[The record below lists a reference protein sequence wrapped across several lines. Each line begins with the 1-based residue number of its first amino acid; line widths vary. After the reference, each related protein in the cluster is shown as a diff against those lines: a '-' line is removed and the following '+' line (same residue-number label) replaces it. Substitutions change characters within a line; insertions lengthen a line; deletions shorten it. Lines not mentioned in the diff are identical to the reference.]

1 MNKKLLLTSA
11 LASGLA
17 FAGSSFAQTYTAPQA
32 GTTVSGNLF
41 LNYYG
46 VKYNSDNT
54 TSKSYNG
61 WGRESQLN
69 IANSGTLNNGLKYSV
84 GFSLEFDGNT
94 DNTSVNGTT
103 GTEPSTISNEN
114 VFIDIIFPT
123 NTTLTFGVDHI
134 QHSQTTITPSASV
147 NIADASD
154 TRYTTYTNA
163 VGANPKE
170 SIGLGLMQKTPFGT
184 FSGWY
189 APNNTDTGGRDTRIN
204 QDKQGRNSAYEIGFV
219 GDLGVKGLTV
229 KAFDNKEKKP
239 TTVDTA
245 TVSISDIEG
254 RSYGVAYNFGDITVG
269 GDKTYST
276 SSTAVK
282 VTGTTYG
289 AAYAVNKEISLSVVK
304 AIAEKENSALAV
316 DEKIMQYA
324 VGYNLGA
331 ISVGLD
337 YTTIKNSTNLA
348 SVGDVKVGGLK
359 LATKF

>member
-46 VKYNSDNT
+46 VKYKTDST
-54 TSKSYNG
+54 TAKSYNG

-84 GFSLEFDGNT
+84 GFSLEFDGNN
-94 DNTSVNGTT
+94 DNQSFNGVT
-103 GTEPSTISNEN
+103 GTEPSTVSNEN

-123 NTTLTFGVDHI
+123 NTTLTFGLDHI
-134 QHSQTTITPSASV
+134 QNSQNTITPSASV

-170 SIGLGLMQKTPFGT
+170 AIGLGLMQKTPFGT
-184 FSGWY
+184 ISGWY
-189 APNNTDTGGRDTRIN
+189 APSNGDTGGRDTRVN
-204 QDKQGRNSAYEIGFV
+204 VDKGGRNSAYEVGFV

-229 KAFDNKEKKP
+229 KAFDNKETKP
-239 TTVDTA
+239 NTA
-245 TVSISDIEG
+245 NATASTHDLEG

-276 SSTAVK
+276 STTAVK
-282 VTGTTYG
+282 TTGTTYG
-289 AAYAVNKEISLSVVK
+289 AAYAVNKEVSVSVVK
-304 AIAEKENSALAV
+304 AKAEKDTANTP

-337 YTTIKNSTNLA
+337 YTTIKNSTNSA
-348 SVGDVKVGGLK
+348 TVGDVKVGGLK

>member
-32 GTTVSGNLF
+32 GTTVSGNLN

-46 VKYNSDNT
+46 VKYKTDT
-54 TSKSYNG
+54 TTAKSYNG

-103 GTEPSTISNEN
+103 GTEPSTVSNEN

-123 NTTLTFGVDHI
+123 NTTLTFGLDHI
-134 QHSQTTITPSASV
+134 QNSQTTITPSASV

-154 TRYTTYTNA
+154 TRYTTYTNS

-184 FSGWY
+184 LSGWY
-189 APNNTDTGGRDTRIN
+189 APNNADTGGRDTRVN
-204 QDKQGRNSAYEIGFV
+204 VDKQGRNSAYEVGFV

-229 KAFDNKEKKP
+229 KAFDNKETKP
-239 TTVDTA
+239 NATNATA
-245 TVSISDIEG
+245 ATHDLEG

-269 GDKTYST
+269 ADKTYST
-276 SSTAVK
+276 STTAVK
-282 VTGTTYG
+282 TTGTTFG
-289 AAYAVNKEISLSVVK
+289 AAYAVNKEISVSVVK
-304 AIAEKENSALAV
+304 AKAEKDTANTP

-337 YTTIKNSTNLA
+337 YTTIKNSTNSA